1 MGHLGMQLR
10 FLKADSGYIAVSP
23 IGAPCAV
30 GALRLPWQV
39 SVDSCTL
46 RNELHGE
53 NMHLLTGIW
62 NTHDSTI
69 VGRTLIDRDIE
80 INVRVT
86 WQAQGATG
94 ACRFEL
100 SMVNRSSMTH
110 AAPAVVVG
118 FDLPPPPRRVQLRA
132 TDLHVTAADGMSW
145 WLRPANGVAHDP
157 GCCLRS
163 PNSRS
168 PTADCM
174 MPTLERARRDLV
186 SITLPM
192 GPSLAPFA
200 AASASGELTVSS
212 AGPPAAEP

>member
-1 MGHLGMQLR
+1 MSMQFR
-10 FLKADSGYIAVSP
+10 FLKADCGYIAIAP
-23 IGAPCAV
+23 FGAPCAV

-46 RNELHGE
+46 RNELYGE

-62 NTHDSTI
+62 NTHDATI
-69 VGRTLIDRDIE
+69 CGRTRIDRDIE

-86 WQAQGATG
+86 WQTEGAAG

-132 TDLHVTAADGMSW
+132 TDLHVTAADGMW
-145 WLRPANGVAHDP
+145 WCLRPANGGAHDP
-157 GCCLRS
+157 GGCLRP
-163 PNSRS
+163 PNGQS
-168 PTADCM
+168 PTADSM
-174 MPTLERARRDLV
+174 RPTLERARRDLV

-200 AASASGELTVSS
+200 TASASGELTVSP
-212 AGPPAAEP
+212 AGPPPAEP